1 MAIFKKSNTEQI
13 PLIVSVTGTR
23 LGHKVLM
30 VPGRDRR
37 VLVDIALRVGL
48 TGQVV
53 ALVDPAVAAATRAAA
68 EAAGALVDVAALE
81 VPIALSGDTFDLAVV
96 DDRASRPAGTDTASL
111 LPELLQMLR
120 PGGRLIVLA
129 PTGEGLLAR
138 LVGSSA
144 EPPDAPA
151 RLAALARAG
160 FRAGRVVASRDGVG
174 YLEASRPAD

>member
-1 MAIFKKSNTEQI
+1 MAIFKKSNAEQI

-23 LGHKVLM
+23 LGHKVLV

-37 VLVDIALRVGL
+37 VLIDVALRVGL
-48 TGQVV
+48 TGRAV
-53 ALVDPAVAAATRAAA
+53 ALVEPTAVEATRTAA
-68 EAAGALVDVAALE
+68 EGAGALVDVSPLEAPLAL
-81 VPIALSGDTFDLAVV
+81 PRDAFDLAIV
-96 DDRASRPAGTDTASL
+96 DDRVSRPAGTDTASL
-111 LPELLQMLR
+111 LPELLRALR

-138 LVGSSA
+138 LIGSSA

-151 RLAALARAG
+151 RLAALAGAG

-174 YLEASRPAD
+174 YFEASRPAD